1 MVAPDSHRVSL
12 VPWYLGTDYRCLSFR
27 LQVFHFLWRTIPSSS
42 ATKDSIEYR
51 LPCNPC
57 PKGKNYELRTKNLEQ
72 IRNFLFINFSFLFFV
87 HGSLFKV
94 LVLRT
99 SLGSSRFARRYLGNL
114 YPPRLASKR
123 G

>member
-12 VPWYLGTDYRCLSFR
+12 VPWYLGTDYLCLSFR

-51 LPCNPC
+51 LPCNPIRL
-57 PKGKNYELRTKNLEQ
+57 GFASLRVNDPFNLILAIAMSE
-72 IRNFLFINFSFLFFV
+72 I
-87 HGSLFKV
+87 
-94 LVLRT
+94 LR
-99 SLGSSRFARRYLGNL
+99 SKIESNGLGSSRFARRYLGDL

-123 G
+123 GWMISFPGAT